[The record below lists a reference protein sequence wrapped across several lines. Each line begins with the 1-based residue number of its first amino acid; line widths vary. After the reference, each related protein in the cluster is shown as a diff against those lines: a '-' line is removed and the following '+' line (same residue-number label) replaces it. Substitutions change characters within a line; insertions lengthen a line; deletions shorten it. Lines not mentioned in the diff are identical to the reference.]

1 MDGSRASLAVD
12 RVGRRGGGRRRG
24 RRPEGRR
31 SEPGQIGPVERVLL
45 VIVSLVFVAVFA
57 VTYSYTDLMRPK
69 AVKRTVEQTVS
80 EDVPD
85 RVARIASSAAKP
97 TPALESGEPEMVFS
111 SGKFSICHT
120 GGGMNCVV
128 DGDTAWI
135 DGIKVRIADIDAPET
150 HPPRCEDEARLGER
164 ATERLAELMN
174 TGPFEAVVK
183 GRAQDRYGR
192 QLRVLMRDGRSL
204 GQQLID
210 EGLARRWDGARR
222 PWC

>member
-1 MDGSRASLAVD
+1 MVRAHL
-12 RVGRRGGGRRRG
+12 RRLIGVGRRGGGRRRG
-24 RRPEGRR
+24 RRSEGRR
-31 SEPGQIGPVERVLL
+31 SEPGRIGPVESILL
-45 VIVSLVFVAVFA
+45 VVVSLVFVAVFA

-69 AVKRTVEQTVS
+69 GVERTFEKAVSDIMPARAAQTL
-80 EDVPD
+80 
-85 RVARIASSAAKP
+85 SSAAA
-97 TPALESGEPEMVFS
+97 TRPARQSAEHDVGFS

-120 GGGMNCVV
+120 GGGVNCVV

-135 DGIKVRIADIDAPET
+135 AGVKVRIADIDAPET
-150 HPPRCEDEARLGER
+150 HPPSCEQEARLGAR

-174 TGPFEAVVK
+174 MGPFDVVMN
-183 GRAQDRYGR
+183 GRAEDRYGR

-204 GQQLID
+204 GGQLVD

>member
-1 MDGSRASLAVD
+1 MV
-12 RVGRRGGGRRRG
+12 
-24 RRPEGRR
+24 
-31 SEPGQIGPVERVLL
+31 
-45 VIVSLVFVAVFA
+45 VSLVFVAVFA
-57 VTYSYTDLMRPK
+57 VTFSYTDIIRPK
-69 AVKRTVEQTVS
+69 AVERQVDQAEAAIVTDGTAQ
-80 EDVPD
+80 
-85 RVARIASSAAKP
+85 IASSAAP
-97 TPALESGEPEMVFS
+97 PLPALQSGEPEVAFS
-111 SGKFSICHT
+111 SSNFSICHT
-120 GGGMNCVV
+120 GGGVNCVV

-135 DGIKVRIADIDAPET
+135 TGVKVRIADIDAPET
-150 HPPRCEDEARLGER
+150 HPPRCEEEARLGER

-174 TGPFEAVVK
+174 AGPFEVIVN